1 MQLQFYK
8 KSLAAGFTL
17 AEVCVALLISTI
29 VFTSIL
35 LTYMQSSY
43 KSEWSGYSLAAQALA
58 LQQLEQA
65 RAAKWDVMNSPAVD
79 EITNLPAITAN
90 ILDIPAM
97 GTNVT
102 WATNFITVSMLAVAT
117 NPTVTIHMVR
127 VDTKWPLVRKGQK
140 VWFTNSVASYYAPD
154 R

>member
-1 MQLQFYK
+1 MIFSNNNRRSSK
-8 KSLAAGFTL
+8 AFTL
-17 AEVCVALLISTI
+17 AEVCICLLIATI

-43 KSEWSGYSLAAQALA
+43 RTEWSAYSLAAQALS

-65 RAAKWDVMNSPAVD
+65 RSAKWDVMSFPGVD
-79 EITNLPAITAN
+79 ELTNLPATTAN
-90 ILDIPAM
+90 VLDIPVV

-102 WATNFITVSMLAVAT
+102 WATNFVTVSSVQIAT
-117 NPTVTIHMVR
+117 NPIVSVHMVK
-127 VDTKWPLVRKGQK
+127 VDTKWPFIRKGQK
-140 VWFTNSVASYYAPD
+140 VWFTNTVASYYAPD